1 MSISAIRWVSL
12 GVFVLIGIPGMI
24 VSSVNDRTGAAVTF
38 GLVTVGAVLALLAA
52 TAVVTGRIPPEAGAP
67 VTRAGTER
75 AETERD
81 GAELEAGSRIW
92 SAPAPTRPPS
102 ATSSARPSASAVRG
116 TPAILP

>member
-1 MSISAIRWVSL
+1 VSISAIRWVSL
-12 GVFVLIGIPGMI
+12 GVFVLVGIPGMI

-75 AETERD
+75 D
-81 GAELEAGSRIW
+81 GAELEAGIQDLV
-92 SAPAPTRPPS
+92 SAGADET
-102 ATSSARPSASAVRG
+102 AVRDLVRKAVRLG
-116 TPAILP
+116 RSRNPSDSA

>member
-1 MSISAIRWVSL
+1 VSISAVRWVSL
-12 GVFVLIGIPGMI
+12 GVFVLVGIPGMI

-75 AETERD
+75 AGTERD
-81 GAELEAGSRIW
+81 GAELEAGIQDLVR
-92 SAPAPTRPPS
+92 AGADET
-102 ATSSARPSASAVRG
+102 AVRDLVRKAVRLG
-116 TPAILP
+116 RLRQ